1 MSFLVANLPLEPVY
15 VRNEFLYNF
24 KKGHGEF
31 TKGYWVS
38 VKAQKHRALL
48 FETLLENGALYDKL
62 PIEAFVHDTE
72 GDFRFDQ
79 GELALW
85 DMDAWHITTIVK
97 DALRH
102 LDAKVRVGNELVSG
116 TYVCTV
122 DQVDASGELMPTCA
136 SIPKEH
142 KSQNIL
148 ALDNGQ
154 FCSMPNNRILWTEP
168 SLTKVVGPP
177 DYEACEEIYFSNTGL
192 NYCHTDAWFYEG
204 KPDEEEA
211 KEGNAEKSKAEEEA
225 KEEGLLR
232 VKKEWVK

>member
-1 MSFLVANLPLEPVY
+1 
-15 VRNEFLYNF
+15 
-24 KKGHGEF
+24 
-31 TKGYWVS
+31 
-38 VKAQKHRALL
+38 
-48 FETLLENGALYDKL
+48 
-62 PIEAFVHDTE
+62 
-72 GDFRFDQ
+72 
-79 GELALW
+79 
-85 DMDAWHITTIVK
+85 VK

-148 ALDNGQ
+148 ALENGQ

-204 KPDEEEA
+204 KPDEEKTNEA
-211 KEGNAEKSKAEEEA
+211 EAEKSNAEKKESEKEA
-225 KEEGLLR
+225 QEN
-232 VKKEWVK
+232 

>member
-1 MSFLVANLPLEPVY
+1 MSCLVANLPLEPVY

-31 TKGYWVS
+31 TRGYWVS

-62 PIEAFVHDTE
+62 PIEAFVHDKK
-72 GDFRFDQ
+72 GNFRFNQ

-85 DMDAWHITTIVK
+85 DRDSWYITTIVK

-122 DQVDASGELMPTCA
+122 DQGDASGELMPTCA

-168 SLTKVVGPP
+168 SLTNVGGPP
-177 DYEACEEIYFSNTGL
+177 D
-192 NYCHTDAWFYEG
+192 
-204 KPDEEEA
+204 
-211 KEGNAEKSKAEEEA
+211 
-225 KEEGLLR
+225 
-232 VKKEWVK
+232 